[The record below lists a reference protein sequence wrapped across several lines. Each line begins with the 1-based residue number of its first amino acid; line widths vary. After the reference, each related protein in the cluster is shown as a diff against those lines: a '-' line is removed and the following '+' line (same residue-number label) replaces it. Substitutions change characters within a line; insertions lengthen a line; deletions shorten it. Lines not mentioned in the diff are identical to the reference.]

1 MGLAPYGKPRFR
13 DRILERL
20 VDLKA
25 DGSFRMDMRYFNY
38 CQGLTMTNEKFA
50 TLFGRPARKPESE
63 IDDFYKD
70 MAASVQSVT
79 ETIILR
85 ICCFLREKTGLPRLC
100 LGGGV
105 ALNCVA
111 NGKLLP
117 EGILDEIWIR
127 PAAGDAGSALGG
139 ALLAWHQLLEK
150 PREPGDRQRGSL
162 LGPAF
167 DCAIDAPRHHFTDEA
182 ELLACVSKLIADGQ
196 VVRWLQ
202 GPMEFGPR
210 ALGSR
215 SILGDARNPEMQ
227 RTMNLK
233 IKFRESFRPFAPIV
247 LREHVAEWFELDGES
262 PYMLLVAPVRRDEI
276 PAVTHVDGSAR
287 VQTVD
292 AARHARLHRLLTQFH
307 ADTGCPVMINTS
319 FNIRGEPIVCT
330 PQGAFHCFLHTEMDA
345 LVLGNYLLLKS
356 EQAKTASTPQRS
368 AYTASLP
375 LD

>member
-13 DRILERL
+13 DRILEHL

-63 IDDFYKD
+63 TDDFYKD

-85 ICCFLREKTGLPRLC
+85 ICRFLREKTSLPRLC

-111 NGKLLP
+111 NGKLLR

-139 ALLAWHQLLEK
+139 ALFAWHQLLEK
-150 PREPGDRQRGSL
+150 PREPGDRLRGSL

-167 DCAIDAPRHHFTDEA
+167 DCAIDAPRHHFIEEA

-196 VVRWLQ
+196 VAGWFQ

-215 SILGDARNPEMQ
+215 SILGDAHRLHAAGRLSLLPAHRDGCPRLGQLFVAKERASQDRLDSPTQCLHREFAAGLSSLQATPALNPERKM
-227 RTMNLK
+227 T
-233 IKFRESFRPFAPIV
+233 
-247 LREHVAEWFELDGES
+247 
-262 PYMLLVAPVRRDEI
+262 
-276 PAVTHVDGSAR
+276 
-287 VQTVD
+287 
-292 AARHARLHRLLTQFH
+292 
-307 ADTGCPVMINTS
+307 
-319 FNIRGEPIVCT
+319 
-330 PQGAFHCFLHTEMDA
+330 
-345 LVLGNYLLLKS
+345 
-356 EQAKTASTPQRS
+356 
-368 AYTASLP
+368 
-375 LD
+375 